1 MHFRIL
7 WKEIFQRVTVE
18 LYSVNSTH
26 GKIFKWKPR
35 LDGVFYNDRGL
46 LFENRGM
53 SKETA
58 LNRG

>member
-1 MHFRIL
+1 M
-7 WKEIFQRVTVE
+7 
-18 LYSVNSTH
+18 STH
-26 GKIFKWKPR
+26 GKIFKRKPR

-58 LNRG
+58 LNRGLLHRS